1 MEMIIDNNE
10 AILRTQANTLQSL
23 IVPVDELIGI
33 TTDLQFIPDAIERG
47 LLRPSEDEAL
57 AHWYAKYLSLR
68 GELWSII
75 KHCNEIA
82 GVPLSGIRSDEQ
94 WRCFVIAYSAACLL
108 VRIDRYFLFEL
119 ATDKLI
125 QKKLNQSFKE
135 YRIPPRTFTHIL
147 NRFTNPKLALKLY
160 EAMWKVRLRRF
171 KIGKLQSDPL
181 VGELV
186 AKLPLYQTYL
196 DPSKRNY
203 IQRTAYFCKH
213 AVTRK
218 FASAKQ
224 KSMFAVLEK
233 LGRATAEIAID
244 GNKQVTDDIQKQAL
258 AMLQPGDVLVTR
270 HKYALSNF
278 FLPGT
283 WPHVALFVGTLEQRK
298 ALDIQLSA
306 KHEEMWDARVSTF
319 ESKKDGV
326 KLRSL
331 HETLSVDYF
340 AILRPTLSQQAVREG
355 IERVLKHEGKRYNFD
370 FDFFRSDRLVCT
382 EVIYRAFD
390 GLEDMQFS
398 LSERAGRQ
406 TLSAEDILDMA
417 MDTDAYELIG
427 LFGYPVSMPTIVTGE
442 RASQLLIESY
452 RLNQS

>member
-1 MEMIIDNNE
+1 MSIVNNE
-10 AILRTQANTLQSL
+10 AVLVTQANTLHSL
-23 IVPVDELIGI
+23 IMPVNELLAKND
-33 TTDLQFIPDAIERG
+33 DLQFIPKAIERG
-47 LLRPSEDEAL
+47 LLRPAEDEAL

-75 KHCNEIA
+75 RHCDEMA
-82 GVPLSGIRSDEQ
+82 GVSLSGIRTGEQ
-94 WRCFVIAYSAACLL
+94 WRCFVIAYTAACLL

-135 YRIPPRTFTHIL
+135 YRIPPRTFTQIL
-147 NRFTNPKLALKLY
+147 DRFTNPKLAFKLY

-171 KIGKLQSDPL
+171 KIRKLRSDAV
-181 VGELV
+181 VGQFV
-186 AKLPLYQTYL
+186 VDFPLYQSYL

-203 IQRTAYFCKH
+203 IQRTAYFLKH

-218 FASAKQ
+218 VASAKQ

-244 GNKQVTDDIQKQAL
+244 NSKQVTTAIQKQAL
-258 AMLQPGDVLVTR
+258 ELLLPGDVLVTR

-283 WPHVALFVGTLEQRK
+283 WPHVALFVGTQAQRQ
-298 ALDIQLSA
+298 ALDVKLSA
-306 KHEEMWDARVSTF
+306 KHEEMWDATISTF

-326 KLRSL
+326 KLRTL
-331 HETLSVDYF
+331 DETLHVDYF
-340 AILRPTLSQQAVREG
+340 AIIRPKLSQQGIKEG

-390 GLEDMQFS
+390 GLEGMQFT

-406 TLSAEDILDMA
+406 TLSAEDLLDMA
-417 MDTDAYELIG
+417 MDSDAYELIG
-427 LFGYPVSMPTIVTGE
+427 LFGYPQSMPIIVTGE
-442 RASQLLIESY
+442 RASQLLLESY
-452 RLNQS
+452 R

>member
-1 MEMIIDNNE
+1 MSIDNNE
-10 AILRTQANTLQSL
+10 ALLITQADTLHSL
-23 IVPVDELIGI
+23 IVPVDEL
-33 TTDLQFIPDAIERG
+33 LAENMNFIPEVIERG
-47 LLRPSEDEAL
+47 LFRPSEDEAL

-82 GVPLSGIRSDEQ
+82 AVPLSGIRSDEQ
-94 WRCFVIAYSAACLL
+94 WRCFVIAYSAACQL
-108 VRIDRYFLFEL
+108 VRIDRFFLFEL

-135 YRIPPRTFTHIL
+135 YRIPPKTFTHIL

-171 KIGKLQSDPL
+171 KIRKLQSDAL
-181 VGELV
+181 VGKFV
-186 AKLPLYQTYL
+186 AQLTLYQTYL

-203 IQRTAYFCKH
+203 IQRTAYFAKH
-213 AVTRK
+213 AVSRK
-218 FASAKQ
+218 VASAKQ

-233 LGRATAEIAID
+233 LGRATAEVAID
-244 GNKQVTDDIQKQAL
+244 NKKQVTPEIQKQAL
-258 AMLQPGDVLVTR
+258 AMLLPGDVLVTR

-283 WPHVALFVGTLEQRK
+283 WPHVALFVGTQEQRRV
-298 ALDIQLSA
+298 LDLQLSA
-306 KHEEMWDARVSTF
+306 KHEEQWRGGISTF

-326 KLRSL
+326 KLRAL
-331 HETLSVDYF
+331 DETLHVDYF
-340 AILRPTLSQQAVREG
+340 AIIRPKLSQQSIKQGV
-355 IERVLKHEGKRYNFD
+355 ERVLKHEGKRYNFD

-390 GLEDMQFS
+390 GLENMQFE
-398 LSERAGRQ
+398 LSERAGRK

-417 MDTDAYELIG
+417 MDTDAFDLIG
-427 LFGYPVSMPTIVTGE
+427 LFGYPKAMATIVTGE

-452 RLNQS
+452 RLS